1 MIGSK
6 HITKPL
12 KKYRELSLLEKTVSC
27 KKQSNEIKLS
37 LPYPIDDNSLRKL
50 SNSSGQSKFKDAAA
64 VIT

>member
-6 HITKPL
+6 HINKPL

-37 LPYPIDDNSLRKL
+37 LPYPIDDNSFRKL
-50 SNSSGQSKFKDAAA
+50 SNSSGQSKFNDAAA